1 MKKFFARFYIFL
13 VLLFMYAPIFV
24 LIAFSF
30 NESKGRTWTGFS
42 LKWYGE
48 LAHDKA
54 ILGALGNTLIIAL
67 VAAVAATILGT
78 AAAIGI
84 HNLKGA
90 SKSIVKNVNCM
101 PLINPEIVT
110 GISLMIL
117 FSFCRVSPGYLT
129 IILAHITFCVP
140 SVVLSVLPKLRQ
152 INRNVYEAALDLG
165 CNEFQ
170 AFMKV
175 IVPEIMPGIFSGF
188 LMAITYSID
197 DFVISYF
204 TAGPDSQTLPLI
216 IYTITRK
223 PMTPKLNALSTIMFV
238 IVLAVLLINYIHGEN
253 KEKRSLRKAGNGYEA
268 SV

>member
-1 MKKFFARFYIFL
+1 MKKFLSRSYVSL
-13 VLLFMYAPIFV
+13 VLLFLYAPILV

-30 NESKGRTWTGFS
+30 NESKGRKWTGFS

-48 LAHDKA
+48 LFRDEA

-67 VAAVAATILGT
+67 IAAIFATIIGT

-84 HNLKGA
+84 HNLKKPA
-90 SKSIVKNVNCM
+90 RSLVKNVNNL

-117 FSFCRVSPGYLT
+117 FSFCRITPGFVTL
-129 IILAHITFCVP
+129 IIAHITFCIP
-140 SVVLSVLPKLRQ
+140 SVVLSVLPKLKQ
-152 INRNVYEAALDLG
+152 INKNIYEAALDLG
-165 CNEFQ
+165 CNDMQ
-170 AFMKV
+170 AFFKV
-175 IVPEIMPGIFSGF
+175 ILPEIMPGVFSGF

-197 DFVISYF
+197 DFIISYF
-204 TAGPDSQTLPLI
+204 TAGPDSQTLPLV

-238 IVLAVLLINYIHGEN
+238 IVMAILLIVNFTGDKNEK
-253 KEKRSLRKAGNGYEA
+253 KEKKKKLSRN
-268 SV
+268 V

>member
-1 MKKFFARFYIFL
+1 MKKFFSRFYVGL
-13 VLLFMYAPIFV
+13 VLLFMYMPIFV

-42 LKWYGE
+42 FKWYGE
-48 LAHDKA
+48 LFRDKA
-54 ILGALGNTLIIAL
+54 ILGALGNTLVIAFI
-67 VAAVAATILGT
+67 AAVGATLLGT

-84 HNLKGA
+84 HNMKRGTRSL
-90 SKSIVKNVNCM
+90 VKNINSL

-117 FSFCRVSPGYLT
+117 FSFCRITPGYLT
-129 IILAHITFCVP
+129 VILAHITFCIP
-140 SVVLSVLPKLRQ
+140 TVVLSVLPKLRQ
-152 INRNVYEAALDLG
+152 INKSIYEAALDLG
-165 CNEFQ
+165 CNQWQ
-170 AFMKV
+170 AFYKV
-175 IVPEIMPGIFSGF
+175 ILPEIMPGIISGF
-188 LMAITYSID
+188 LMAVTYSID

-238 IVLAVLLINYIHGEN
+238 IVLVILFISNINDERAEMRKN
-253 KEKRSLRKAGNGYEA
+253 KKARKSNA
-268 SV
+268 